1 VPVSVHIELHERLH
15 DVPLPPGDMTYSAL
29 RKYRENKDEIDT
41 YDVVTAAQWL
51 YDNIPDERFRAAMQ
65 FQIEYFAAFRR
76 AYNN

>member
-1 VPVSVHIELHERLH
+1 
-15 DVPLPPGDMTYSAL
+15 MTYSAL

-41 YDVVTAAQWL
+41 YDVVAAAQWL